1 MNVFICD
8 DDRKDIARLKALID
22 DYDSKKHIGF
32 TVSGYRSGMEM
43 LEAIRKGMSVD
54 IIFLDINMDIMD
66 GLTVARKI
74 RELREDVSIILV
86 TTFMNY
92 ALDGYKVR
100 ASRFLI
106 KDDLDKTFPECMDDI
121 CGEIRKKTN
130 TIVFSCVEGEIK
142 LKASD
147 IVLFEISGHK
157 SLIQLRDRTY
167 QIYEKL
173 ENLEEMLKGQG
184 FLRTHKSFLVNMVH
198 IRNINSYIL
207 TLDNGREMSV
217 PKARYKQVKQEYT
230 LFMGKEL

>member
-22 DYDSKKHIGF
+22 DYDMKNHIGF

-43 LEAIRKGMSVD
+43 LEAVRKGKSVD

-74 RELREDVSIILV
+74 RELREDVPIILV

-121 CGEIRKKTN
+121 CGEIRKRSN
-130 TIVFSCVEGEIK
+130 TVIFPCVEGEIK

-147 IVLFEISGHK
+147 IILFETSGHK
-157 SLIQLRDRTY
+157 CLIQLRDRTY

-173 ENLEEMLKGQG
+173 ENNMISEAFSLISPSTQEKTIVLVFFRISPQISSIHSGNVLSRSSFIRKR
-184 FLRTHKSFLVNMVH
+184 LARTLYPS
-198 IRNINSYIL
+198 S
-207 TLDNGREMSV
+207 
-217 PKARYKQVKQEYT
+217 A
-230 LFMGKEL
+230 

>member
-1 MNVFICD
+1 
-8 DDRKDIARLKALID
+8 
-22 DYDSKKHIGF
+22 
-32 TVSGYRSGMEM
+32 
-43 LEAIRKGMSVD
+43 
-54 IIFLDINMDIMD
+54 
-66 GLTVARKI
+66 
-74 RELREDVSIILV
+74 
-86 TTFMNY
+86 MNY

-147 IVLFEISGHK
+147 IILFETSGHK
-157 SLIQLRDRTY
+157 CLIQLRDRTY

-173 ENLEEMLKGQG
+173 ENLEEKLKGQG

-207 TLDNGREMSV
+207 TLDNGREISV

-230 LFMGKEL
+230 LFAGREL

>member
-22 DYDSKKHIGF
+22 DYDMKNHIGF
-32 TVSGYRSGMEM
+32 TVSAFRSGMEM
-43 LEAIRKGMSVD
+43 LEAIRKGKSVD

-66 GLTVARKI
+66 GLTVAKKI
-74 RELREDVSIILV
+74 RELREDVPIILV
-86 TTFMNY
+86 TTLMNY

-121 CGEIRKKTN
+121 CGEIRKRSN
-130 TIVFSCVEGEIK
+130 TVVFSCVEGEIR

-147 IVLFEISGHK
+147 IILFETSGHK
-157 SLIQLRDRTY
+157 CLIQLHDRTY

-173 ENLEEMLKGQG
+173 ENLEKMLNGLG
-184 FLRTHKSFLVNMVH
+184 FLRTHKSFLVNMAH

-207 TLDNGREMSV
+207 TLDNGREISV